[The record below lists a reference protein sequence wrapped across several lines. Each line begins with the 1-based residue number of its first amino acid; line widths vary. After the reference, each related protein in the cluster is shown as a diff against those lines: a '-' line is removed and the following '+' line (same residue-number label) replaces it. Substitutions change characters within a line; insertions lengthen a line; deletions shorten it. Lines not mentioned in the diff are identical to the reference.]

1 MLENFLENYFKIEKA
16 YRKVFQEEVEK
27 YQLTPN
33 EVLVILF
40 LYENGSS
47 VNTAK
52 DIARYEGVSKGLI
65 ARSVDSLSEKGY
77 LTLVRDEM
85 DRRVIHLHLTEHCD
99 EIVSGMAEKKKRFL
113 ACIQKNIPEEHIR
126 ITTETLEHFLENASN
141 LSL

>member
-16 YRKVFQEEVEK
+16 YRKFFHEEVEK

-33 EVLVILF
+33 EILVILF

-65 ARSVDSLSEKGY
+65 ARSVDSLTEKGY
-77 LTLVRDEM
+77 LRLVRDET
-85 DRRVIHLHLTEHCD
+85 DRRMIHLHLTEPCD
-99 EIVSGMAEKKKRFL
+99 AIVSEIAERKKRFL
-113 ACIQKNIPEEHIR
+113 EYIRKDIPEEHIR
-126 ITTETLEHFLENASN
+126 ITSETLERFVENAS
-141 LSL
+141 SLY